1 MHQKDSRRFTSTKS
15 RGFDTTTRSTGV
27 TLIKM
32 VKLRVRSCFQQ
43 VPPTKFPYVILPS
56 SDGQEPVYA
65 TAYDG
70 TGNLNIFYACKDI
83 FTVIRI
89 FRFYRSAP
97 SMQWT
102 REDTTFQLNG
112 TSGQTDD
119 APNSLTY
126 LRALYHKSRNLIYV
140 CFALKFDIWFAAFPP
155 QGLTGVK
162 WVASPSPTS
171 PDSPWPYNPT
181 CLDLSLDRAT
191 DGPRI
196 SVGFYAPFGHQ
207 SLWFHPIV
215 TTWLPATGS
224 YSQSV
229 SGPDSSVKSPVGL
242 FSIAHGT
249 YQDSSFDPTGRA
261 VDGFYCYMET
271 RMLNAAPSGPFQ
283 VFRMA
288 DSTLGS
294 QILPASATTSASPH
308 SLVSMRPVFLQD
320 PTRPNV
326 ALAPLLVG
334 IGRTRRFSTAPGNLS
349 PQVVDAQEVV
359 WLPNNQ
365 YGDDQPASL
374 CTVLFRDQLSHIN
387 FDDVQLGAAD
397 NALWVETAIQDL
409 SGAGDGSS
417 IRGTNWRAHVFAIF
431 QNVADP
437 AILRLMHT
445 QSFDPSGAGGSG
457 VVELEPGIFE

>member
-1 MHQKDSRRFTSTKS
+1 
-15 RGFDTTTRSTGV
+15 
-27 TLIKM
+27 M

-70 TGNLNIFYACKDI
+70 TGNLNIFYVCKDV
-83 FTVIRI
+83 FTAIRI

-102 REDTTFQLNG
+102 REDTTFQVNG

-126 LRALYHKSRNLIYV
+126 LGALYHKSRNLIY
-140 CFALKFDIWFAAFPP
+140 
-155 QGLTGVK
+155 
-162 WVASPSPTS
+162 
-171 PDSPWPYNPT
+171 
-181 CLDLSLDRAT
+181 
-191 DGPRI
+191 
-196 SVGFYAPFGHQ
+196 
-207 SLWFHPIV
+207 
-215 TTWLPATGS
+215 
-224 YSQSV
+224 
-229 SGPDSSVKSPVGL
+229 
-242 FSIAHGT
+242 
-249 YQDSSFDPTGRA
+249 
-261 VDGFYCYMET
+261 
-271 RMLNAAPSGPFQ
+271 
-283 VFRMA
+283 
-288 DSTLGS
+288 
-294 QILPASATTSASPH
+294 
-308 SLVSMRPVFLQD
+308 D

-334 IGRTRRFSTAPGNLS
+334 IGRTSRFTKAPGNLS
-349 PQVVDAQEVV
+349 PHVVDAQEVV

-417 IRGTNWRAHVFAIF
+417 IKGTNWRAHVFAIF